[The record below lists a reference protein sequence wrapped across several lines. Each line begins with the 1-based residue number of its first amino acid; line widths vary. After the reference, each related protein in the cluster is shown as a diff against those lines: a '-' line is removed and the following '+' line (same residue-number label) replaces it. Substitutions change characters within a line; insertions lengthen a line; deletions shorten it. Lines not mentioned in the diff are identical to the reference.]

1 MTPRKRRMKLP
12 AAKPTKPRPSYK
24 DLVPH
29 DGATRLLAGKVIF
42 KVCGQTAI
50 LIKITSLSQFDGRGD
65 EPSGFCKLP
74 KNRLAFVI
82 GDLVTLRHDTVGSP
96 YTASFYP
103 RENHR
108 VIVLDKPITEYSPK
122 ELAKAALDGFREVK
136 KNDPEVKKFSE
147 GIAGIGAA
155 VKDLFNK

>member
-1 MTPRKRRMKLP
+1 MKLP
-12 AAKPTKPRPSYK
+12 ATKPAKPSPRDK
-24 DLVPH
+24 DIVPH
-29 DGATRLLAGKVIF
+29 AGATRLLAGKVVF
-42 KVCGQTAI
+42 KVYGQTAI
-50 LIKITSLSQFDGRGD
+50 LLKITSLSQFDGRGT
-65 EPSGFCKLP
+65 ELSGFCNFP
-74 KNRLAFVI
+74 RNRLAFVI

-108 VIVLDKPITEYSPK
+108 VIVLDRPITEYSPE
-122 ELAKAALDGFREVK
+122 ELATETLDGYREVK

-155 VKDLFNK
+155 VKDLFKK

>member
-1 MTPRKRRMKLP
+1 MKLP
-12 AAKPTKPRPSYK
+12 ANKPAKPSPRDK
-24 DLVPH
+24 DIVPNA
-29 DGATRLLAGKVIF
+29 GATRLLAGKVIF

-50 LIKITSLSQFDGRGD
+50 LLKITSLSQFDGRGT
-65 EPSGFCKLP
+65 ELSGFCNLP
-74 KNRLAFVI
+74 RNRMAFVI

-103 RENHR
+103 HEHHR
-108 VIVLDKPITEYSPK
+108 VIVLAKPITEYSPE
-122 ELAKAALDGFREVK
+122 ELAKETLDGYREIK

-155 VKDLFNK
+155 VKDLFKK

>member
-1 MTPRKRRMKLP
+1 MKLP
-12 AAKPTKPRPSYK
+12 ATKPAKPSPRDK
-24 DLVPH
+24 DIVPH
-29 DGATRLLAGKVIF
+29 AGATRLLAGKVVF
-42 KVCGQTAI
+42 KVYGQTAI
-50 LIKITSLSQFDGRGD
+50 LLKITSLSQFDGRGT
-65 EPSGFCKLP
+65 ELSGFCNFP
-74 KNRLAFVI
+74 RNRLAFVI

-108 VIVLDKPITEYSPK
+108 VIVLDRPITEYSPE
-122 ELAKAALDGFREVK
+122 ELAKETLDGYREVK

>member
-1 MTPRKRRMKLP
+1 MKLP
-12 AAKPTKPRPSYK
+12 AAKPAKPSPRDK
-24 DLVPH
+24 DIVPH
-29 DGATRLLAGKVIF
+29 AGATRLLAGKVVF
-42 KVCGQTAI
+42 KVYGQTAI
-50 LIKITSLSQFDGRGD
+50 LLKITSLSQFDGRGT
-65 EPSGFCKLP
+65 ELSGFCNFP
-74 KNRLAFVI
+74 RNRLAFVI

-108 VIVLDKPITEYSPK
+108 VIVLDRPITEYSPE
-122 ELAKAALDGFREVK
+122 ELAKETLDGYREVK

-155 VKDLFNK
+155 VKDMFNK